1 MEQIEAN
8 EKVQY
13 FSIKEQ
19 SNKLPGR
26 KDVLKQF
33 IGCFEVNQKFNRL
46 KKKFLATADQKQVI
60 RKSMILEIERDSN
73 IC

>member
-8 EKVQY
+8 EKY
-13 FSIKEQ
+13 SILVFKEQ

-46 KKKFLATADQKQVI
+46 KKKFLATAD
-60 RKSMILEIERDSN
+60 
-73 IC
+73 